1 MDPVQDIYDA
11 ANEAKANFDAIY
23 NLPDPRRYY
32 RTLGALDYRIPTEAK
47 PVFRSVMEAMERDH
61 LHVVDIGCSYG
72 VNAAVIQ
79 YDIDFA
85 DLVGRYRSPQ
95 VAKRSVAEAIFDD
108 AAYFIDADKR
118 VEATF
123 TGVDVAQEAV
133 GYAKAVGLLD
143 NTIVQNLEERPLSP
157 DAAALISDAD
167 LIITTGAVGYVT
179 ERTFSRI
186 LDAVDGEPPW
196 IAAFTLRQ
204 FPFDAIAA
212 EITGFGLTAEKLQD
226 RSFPQRRFRDAEEQA
241 GAIAAVE
248 ALGLDPTGLEAS
260 GGYYA
265 DFYLATPARAPAPE
279 KVLRLIADAL

>member
-108 AAYFIDADKR
+108 AVYFIDADKR

-226 RSFPQRRFRDAEEQA
+226 RPFPQRRFRDAEEQA

-260 GGYYA
+260 GGY
-265 DFYLATPARAPAPE
+265 
-279 KVLRLIADAL
+279 LRTFIWRRLRGPRRRKRCFG